1 MSNQYYNFIDPAEA
15 GTIVD
20 PFDYNREME
29 KITEAFSVVPP
40 ASQLT
45 SGTLNYSTDT
55 GTGNDHVATLDDFDP
70 DYVTGSNVALKIND
84 APTGPSTLSVNG
96 LAAKDVVL
104 SVFGAVTA
112 GDLFAEGVYTF
123 VFNGERFQILE
134 MGARYYTTAFEQLSI
149 AQAKAALAAASEA
162 TALSERNAAVASAAD
177 ALVSANAITAS
188 KNAAASSATAA
199 AGSATA
205 AANSATAAAGSASA
219 ANTSATNAANSAT
232 AAANSATVA
241 ANSAT
246 ASDASA
252 TAAANSATAAAGSA
266 TSAAN
271 SAQAA
276 IDIVNA
282 PDFLDRVAA
291 AILELELFPG
301 CTEFF
306 DANIDPNVKYPGT
319 TWVRLPASTSLR
331 MSNAT
336 GSDVN
341 GTTGADSV
349 TLATNNLASHN
360 HSVTMGTVSSTDLG
374 TKTLA
379 SVDLGTKTLA
389 NTTIAAKTTSSFD
402 YGTKTTSGYDPS
414 AITTSGAGG
423 HSHTFTA
430 YTADGSGVRLRTA
443 ANDSTSA
450 GNVTTSSAGNHTH
463 TLDLGAHTHTVGVGA
478 HTHTFPVGSHTH
490 TVGIGAHSHTVGIGS
505 HGHTATLS
513 LTNTGSGTAFSV
525 VESSL
530 ILVAWYRS
538 A

>member
-1 MSNQYYNFIDPAEA
+1 MSNQYYNFINPAEA

-55 GTGNDHVATLDDFDP
+55 GTGNNHVATLDDFDTN
-70 DYVTGSNVALKIND
+70 YVAGSNVALRIND
-84 APTGPSTLSVNG
+84 ASTGPSTLSVNG
-96 LAAKDVVL
+96 LAAKDVTL
-104 SVFGAVTA
+104 SVFGAVAA

-162 TALSERNAAVASAAD
+162 AALSERNAAAASAAN
-177 ALVSANAITAS
+177 ALASANAITAS
-188 KNAAASSATAA
+188 KDAA

-205 AANSATAAAGSASA
+205 AAGSASTANTRATAAANSASA

-232 AAANSATVA
+232 AVVNSAAAA

-246 ASDASA
+246 AATNSA
-252 TAAANSATAAAGSA
+252 AAAANSATAAAGSA
-266 TSAAN
+266 TAAATY
-271 SAQAA
+271 AQEAV
-276 IDIVNA
+276 DIVNA
-282 PDFLDRVAA
+282 PNFLDRVKA

-306 DANIDPNVKYPGT
+306 AANIDPNVKYPGT

-331 MSNAT
+331 MSDAT
-336 GSDVN
+336 GSDVMT
-341 GTTGADSV
+341 TTGADSV
-349 TLATNNLASHN
+349 TLSTNNLASHN

-374 TKTLA
+374 TDTLA
-379 SVDLGTKTLA
+379 SVDLGTDTLD

-402 YGTKTTSGYDPS
+402 YGTKTTSGYDPG
-414 AITTSGAGG
+414 AISTSGAGG
-423 HSHTFTA
+423 HNHTFTA
-430 YTADGSGVRLRTA
+430 YTVDGPGARLRAA

-463 TLDLGAHTHTVGVGA
+463 TLDLGAHTHTVGLGA

-490 TVGIGAHSHTVGIGS
+490 TVALGAHSHTVAYGS

-513 LTNTGSGTAFSV
+513 LSDTGSGTSFGV

>member
-1 MSNQYYNFIDPAEA
+1 MSNQYYNFINPAEA

-55 GTGNDHVATLDDFDP
+55 GTGNDHIATLDDFDT
-70 DYVTGSNVALKIND
+70 DYVAGSNVALRIND
-84 APTGPSTLSVNG
+84 ASTGPSTLSVNG
-96 LAAKDVVL
+96 LAAKDVTL
-104 SVFGAVTA
+104 SVFGAVAA

-162 TALSERNAAVASAAD
+162 AALSERNAAAASAAN
-177 ALVSANAITAS
+177 ALTSANAITAS
-188 KNAAASSATAA
+188 KDAA
-199 AGSATA
+199 AGSATSAANSASAAAGSATSAANSASAANTSAVNSASSATA
-205 AANSATAAAGSASA
+205 AANSATA
-219 ANTSATNAANSAT
+219 
-232 AAANSATVA
+232 A

-266 TSAAN
+266 ADAATY
-271 SAQAA
+271 AQEA

-282 PDFLDRVAA
+282 PNFLDRVQA

-306 DANIDPNVKYPGT
+306 DADIDPNVKYPGT

-349 TLATNNLASHN
+349 TLSTNNLASHN

-374 TKTLA
+374 TDTLA
-379 SVDLGTKTLA
+379 SVDLGTDTLA

-402 YGTKTTSGYDPS
+402 YGTKTASGYDPG
-414 AITTSGAGG
+414 AISTSGAGG

-430 YTADGSGVRLRTA
+430 YTADGSGVRIRSA

-463 TLDLGAHTHTVGVGA
+463 TVALGAHTHTVALGA

-490 TVGIGAHSHTVGIGS
+490 TVALGAHSHTVAYGS
-505 HGHTATLS
+505 HGHSATLS
-513 LTNTGSGTAFSV
+513 LSNTGSGTSFGV

>member
-1 MSNQYYNFIDPAEA
+1 MSNQYYNFINPAEA

-55 GTGNDHVATLDDFDP
+55 GTGNNHVATLDDFDTN
-70 DYVTGSNVALKIND
+70 YVAGSNVALRIND
-84 APTGPSTLSVNG
+84 ASTGPSTLSVNE
-96 LAAKDVVL
+96 LAAKDVTL
-104 SVFGAVTA
+104 SVFGAVAA

-123 VFNGERFQILE
+123 VFDGERFQILE

-162 TALSERNAAVASAAD
+162 TALSERNAAAASAAN
-177 ALVSANAITAS
+177 ALASANAITAS
-188 KNAAASSATAA
+188 KDSAAGSATSAANSASAA

-205 AANSATAAAGSASA
+205 AANSASA
-219 ANTSATNAANSAT
+219 ANTSAGNAASSAT
-232 AAANSATVA
+232 AAANSATAA

-266 TSAAN
+266 ADAATY
-271 SAQAA
+271 AQEA

-282 PDFLDRVAA
+282 PNFLDRVQAA
-291 AILELELFPG
+291 VLELELFVG
-301 CTEFF
+301 STEFF

-319 TWVRLPASTSLR
+319 TWVRLPASTTIR

-336 GSDVN
+336 GTDVLAATGSDNVAL
-341 GTTGADSV
+341 TVSTLPSHSHAV
-349 TLATNNLASHN
+349 TA
-360 HSVTMGTVSSTDLG
+360 GTVSSTDLG
-374 TKTLA
+374 TDTLA
-379 SVDLGTKTLA
+379 SVDLGTDTLA
-389 NTTIAAKTTSSFD
+389 NFTDTAKTSSSTD
-402 YGTKTTSGYDPS
+402 LGTKTTSSYDPG
-414 AITTSGAGG
+414 AIATNSTGA
-423 HSHTFTA
+423 HTHTVTPYA
-430 YTADGSGVRLRTA
+430 ADGSNALIKSSDLGAVK
-443 ANDSTSA
+443 A
-450 GNVTTSSAGNHTH
+450 GDYTTSSSGAHTH
-463 TLDLGAHTHTVGVGA
+463 TVNLGAHTHTVEIGSHN
-478 HTHTFPVGSHTH
+478 HTYALGSHTH
-490 TVGIGAHSHTVGIGS
+490 TVAIGAHSHTVALGS
-505 HGHTATLS
+505 HNHSTSTS
-513 LTNTGSGTAFSV
+513 VTSVGSGTAFSV